1 MASKSIYICQN
12 CGYESIQWLGKCP
25 SCKEFTTFSEE
36 LVQEKAKYIFSK
48 SRSQN
53 SAPNLISEIKS
64 PNYQKLPT
72 HDVELNR
79 VLDEGMVPGSIILLA
94 GDPGIGKS
102 TLLLQLAI
110 QGSINTLYISGEE
123 SDNQIKL
130 RSDRIGVKNNS
141 CFILNETLLENIF
154 SYLKINKKNHQ
165 LIIIDS
171 IQTLYSDQLSSPIGS
186 VSQIRECCS
195 RLLQFAKYTN
205 ITIIII
211 GHITK
216 DGQIAGPKLL
226 EHMVDVVLHFE
237 GDKNF
242 QYRILRS
249 KKNRFGS
256 IAEIGLYEMNARGL
270 ISVKTSSKILLSEN
284 YKSLDGCSI
293 SCIMDGD
300 RVFLVEVQALVSS
313 AVYGVPQ
320 RTANGFNL
328 KRLNMLLAVLEKK
341 CGFKLGKKDVFLNII
356 GGITVTDPALDLS
369 VVASIL
375 SSSIDLPILQNS
387 CFIGEVG
394 LNGEI
399 RPEQTIEKRILEVEK
414 MGFKHVFISS
424 LNKLTKRYKSISII
438 NLHTINDLRKKLF
451 ESES

>member
-1 MASKSIYICQN
+1 MASKSIFVCQN

-25 SCKEFTTFSEE
+25 TCKEFTTFSEE
-36 LVQEKAKYIFSK
+36 LILEKDKNIFSK
-48 SRSQN
+48 SVKKDTRPS
-53 SAPNLISEIKS
+53 LINDIKS
-64 PNYQKLPT
+64 PEYKKIPT
-72 HDVELNR
+72 HDNELNR
-79 VLDEGMVPGSIILLA
+79 VLDEGVVPGSIILLA

-110 QGSINTLYISGEE
+110 HGLIKTLYISGEE
-123 SDNQIKL
+123 SVNQIKL
-130 RSDRIGVKNNS
+130 RADRIGVQNTN

-154 SYLKINKKNHQ
+154 SYLIAQKNDHQ
-165 LIIIDS
+165 IIIIDS
-171 IQTLYSDQLSSPIGS
+171 IQTLYSNQLGAPIGS
-186 VSQIRECCS
+186 ISQIRECCS
-195 RLLQFAKYTN
+195 RLLQFAKDSN

-216 DGQIAGPKLL
+216 DGQIAGPKIL

-256 IAEIGLYEMNARGL
+256 IAEIGLYEMGPKGL
-270 ISVKTSSKILLSEN
+270 FSVKTPSKILLSEN
-284 YKSLDGCSI
+284 YKNLDGCSI
-293 SCIMDGD
+293 SCVMDGD
-300 RVFLVEVQALVSS
+300 RFFLVEVQALAST
-313 AVYGVPQ
+313 AVYSTPQ

-356 GGITVTDPALDLS
+356 GGIKVTDPALDLS

-375 SSSIDLPILQNS
+375 SSSIDLPVLKNS

-394 LNGEI
+394 LNGEV
-399 RPEQTIEKRILEVEK
+399 RPERTIEQRITEVEK
-414 MGFKHVFISS
+414 MGFKNVFISS
-424 LNKLTKRYKSISII
+424 INKPLSSHKGIKII
-438 NLHTINDLRKKLF
+438 KVSTINDLKKNLF
-451 ESES
+451 ES

>member
-1 MASKSIYICQN
+1 MASKSIFVCQN

-25 SCKEFTTFSEE
+25 TCKEFTTFSEE
-36 LVQEKAKYIFSK
+36 IILAKDKNIFSK
-48 SRSQN
+48 SVKKDMRPS
-53 SAPNLISEIKS
+53 LINDIKS
-64 PNYQKLPT
+64 PEYKKIPT
-72 HDVELNR
+72 HDNELNR
-79 VLDEGMVPGSIILLA
+79 VLDEGVVPGSIILLA

-110 QGSINTLYISGEE
+110 HGLIKTLYISGEE
-123 SDNQIKL
+123 SVNQIKL
-130 RSDRIGVKNNS
+130 RADRIGVQNTN

-154 SYLKINKKNHQ
+154 SYLIAQKNDHQ
-165 LIIIDS
+165 IIIIDS
-171 IQTLYSDQLSSPIGS
+171 IQTLYSNQLGAPIGS
-186 VSQIRECCS
+186 ISQIRECCS
-195 RLLQFAKYTN
+195 RLLQFAKDSN

-216 DGQIAGPKLL
+216 DGQIAGPKIL

-256 IAEIGLYEMNARGL
+256 IAEIGLYEMGAKGL
-270 ISVKTSSKILLSEN
+270 FSVKTPSKILLSDN
-284 YKSLDGCSI
+284 YKNLDGCSI
-293 SCIMDGD
+293 SCVMDGD
-300 RVFLVEVQALVSS
+300 RFFLVEVQALAST
-313 AVYGVPQ
+313 AVYSTPQ

-356 GGITVTDPALDLS
+356 GGIKVTDPALDLS

-375 SSSIDLPILQNS
+375 SSSIDLPVLKNS

-394 LNGEI
+394 LNGEV
-399 RPEQTIEKRILEVEK
+399 RPERTIEKRIAEVEK
-414 MGFKHVFISS
+414 MGFKNVFISS
-424 LNKLTKRYKSISII
+424 INKLSSSQKDIKII
-438 NLHTINDLRKKLF
+438 KVSTINDLKKNLF
-451 ESES
+451 ES